1 MQLIIFQKA
10 DLWRPVLSE
19 DTPWLAPENFNS
31 IIIIIITL
39 IIYNTVIII
48 ILLLLV

>member
-10 DLWRPVLSE
+10 DGGLFSD

-31 IIIIIITL
+31 IIIIIIITL